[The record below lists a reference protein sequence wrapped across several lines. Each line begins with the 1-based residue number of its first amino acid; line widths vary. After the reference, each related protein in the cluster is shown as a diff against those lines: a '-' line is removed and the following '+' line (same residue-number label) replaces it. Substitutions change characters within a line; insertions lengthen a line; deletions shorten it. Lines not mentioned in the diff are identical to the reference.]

1 MIYFAFWSVTVT
13 KWTKMD
19 SIHKLRRV
27 KPGPSTVRSR
37 CSAEVRPVYKEPRY
51 SGILTGYYIVNRF
64 CIEAFHQLA
73 CQLDPCPSEIFE
85 FSLKVSSSGPSK

>member
-1 MIYFAFWSVTVT
+1 MINFAFWSVTVT

-19 SIHKLRRV
+19 SIHKLRQV

-51 SGILTGYYIVNRF
+51 SGILTGYYNKQVFIK
-64 CIEAFHQLA
+64 AFHQLA
-73 CQLDPCPSEIFE
+73 WQLDPCPSEIFE